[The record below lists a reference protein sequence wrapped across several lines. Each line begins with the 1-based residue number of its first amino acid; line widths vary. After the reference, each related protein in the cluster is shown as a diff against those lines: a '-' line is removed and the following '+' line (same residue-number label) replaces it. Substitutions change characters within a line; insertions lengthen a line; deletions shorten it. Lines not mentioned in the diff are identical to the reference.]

1 MKIRISLFAMLF
13 MALPMFAQVHIT
25 ITDSTWS
32 TSELSSLVGQ
42 TVIFD
47 APIVVSS
54 NANGNYT
61 VGPWR
66 RYHPEN
72 QGVAGSEEY
81 STTVRINSATT
92 FSLTGISGYHRC
104 GEKIYNLKAKVNSS
118 NSLSMI
124 DGTWKGDTRSDL
136 ESRLPELGDYRI
148 LVCAFNLENYFVKN
162 LGPEHLG
169 ANSYEEHQQQRKKV
183 SKALKRINADIYG
196 LVELEQ
202 GNDAIAEI
210 TSDLNKNLPGRNYK
224 YFNDGTT
231 GSSQKVDFVYDAN
244 VVEPIGTPAET
255 NVELSYRKKMV
266 CFREKATG
274 EKFIFSINH
283 FKSMNTG
290 GADRRENEAKAV
302 VKLYNS
308 YRQNANIREN
318 DVLFMGDF
326 NCYAM
331 TDPVF
336 VFLNNGMIDLH
347 RAYHAD
353 SSYSYMFGGLAN
365 YIDHA
370 ISNETL
376 YRQITGMAAYHI
388 NSDEDD
394 KYTYDK
400 SSDETMFRCS
410 DHDPVLVGLKPD
422 STLSQSFE
430 PYISNDIMASDSVGF
445 YYVYA
450 TTTEDPVIYF
460 DIYTINGIRIC
471 PPTRIIYEGDIFES
485 HTKYYSL
492 NNNNPKLPD
501 EVKAFLPLPSG
512 LYILHF
518 YYKGQIVSHKLIVR

>member
-13 MALPMFAQVHIT
+13 MALPMFSQVHIT
-25 ITDSTWS
+25 ISDSTWS

-47 APIVVSS
+47 TPIVVSS
-54 NANGNYT
+54 NASGNYT

-66 RYHPEN
+66 RYQPEN
-72 QGVAGSEEY
+72 QGYAGSAEY
-81 STTVRINSATT
+81 STTVRINNTTT

-104 GEKIYNLKAKVNSS
+104 GEKIYNLKAKVNSAS
-118 NSLSMI
+118 SLSMI
-124 DGTWKGDTRSDL
+124 GGTWKGDTRSDL

-162 LGPEHLG
+162 LGPKYLG
-169 ANSYEEHQQQRKKV
+169 PDSYAEHQQQRKKV

-210 TSDLNKNLPGRNYK
+210 ASDLNKNLPGRNYK

-231 GSSQKVDFVYDAN
+231 GSSQKIDFVYDAN

-290 GADRRENEAKAV
+290 GADRRENEARAV

-353 SSYSYMFGGLAN
+353 SSYSYLFGGLAS

-400 SSDETMFRCS
+400 SRIDFYMEKGKRRSLLEVKGC
-410 DHDPVLVGLKPD
+410 
-422 STLSQSFE
+422 TLE
-430 PYISNDIMASDSVGF
+430 
-445 YYVYA
+445 
-450 TTTEDPVIYF
+450 
-460 DIYTINGIRIC
+460 INGIGYF
-471 PPTRIIYEGDIFES
+471 PDAPTERGVKHLHELKKAAEEGFTAAVAFAIPMPGVR
-485 HTKYYSL
+485 KV
-492 NNNNPKLPD
+492 LPNDQTQPEFGEALREAEEAGVKVLYLPCIVKMD
-501 EVKAFLPLPSG
+501 EVAVDREKASYLNSGFLSKV
-512 LYILHF
+512 ISE
-518 YYKGQIVSHKLIVR
+518 K